1 MGRPRGL
8 RNAAMLN
15 GRITTEQMEWLQ
27 EKAEEL
33 GGNLSAALRQAITD
47 ARLLEMAR
55 LDYRR
60 LRDEEPDWSIPM
72 EKWED
77 GSEGPSRTLA
87 IVLGMPMTEVADS
100 ELRELEARG
109 GETEPPGDD

>member
-1 MGRPRGL
+1 M

-27 EKAEEL
+27 EKADAL

-55 LDYRR
+55 NDYRL
-60 LRDEEPDWSIPM
+60 LRQEEPDWSIPM

-87 IVLGMPMTEVADS
+87 IVLGMPMTDATDA

-109 GETEPPGDD
+109 DHVDGSIDD